1 MAFSLLNESF
11 PAVIA
16 HRGLSA
22 KFPENSLEAFA
33 AAVEC
38 GADEIELDVRLT
50 RDGEMIVSHDNR
62 LDRITEA
69 PEGLTVDGCDLEYLL
84 SLNTGFRRGM
94 KARFC
99 LPREVF
105 SLFGGKIIFNLHLKT
120 AGPDDVIVRRLS
132 DLIREY
138 RVEDYVYFA
147 GSPRELERMKAAAPQ
162 VRRCAIQLPRDTL
175 DVVDSAG
182 IYGCFRAQLWSGLYT
197 AETVERL
204 HAEGIGVNLFHAET
218 PDEYR
223 AAAAEGID
231 AILSNNADLAVGY
244 FGRKNP

>member
-1 MAFSLLNESF
+1 MAHSLADERF

-22 KFPENSLEAFA
+22 KYPENSIEAFE
-33 AAVEC
+33 AAVAC

-50 RDGEMIVSHDNR
+50 RDGKMIVSHDNR

-69 PEGLTVDGCDLEYLL
+69 PEGLTVDGCDLDYLL
-84 SLNTGFRRGM
+84 SLNTGYRRGM

-99 LPREVF
+99 RPQEVF

-120 AGPDDVIVRRLS
+120 AGENDVIVERLAGM
-132 DLIREY
+132 IKEY
-138 RVEDYVYFA
+138 RVEDHVYFA
-147 GSPRELERMKAAAPQ
+147 GSPRELERMEASAPE

-175 DVVDSAG
+175 DVITSAKT
-182 IYGCFRAQLWSGLYT
+182 YGCFRAQLWSGLYT

-218 PDEYR
+218 PEEY
-223 AAAAEGID
+223 AAAMSLGID
-231 AILSNNADLAVGY
+231 AILSNNADLAVG
-244 FGRKNP
+244 FLGRGS